1 MTKISRPKA
10 DYLKAR
16 TGIAAGSRNGKAD
29 EYEEE
34 YDEIESF
41 PFDAE
46 HDEDD
51 RDPEPERRP
60 YSEHAQER
68 RRANRASRRDDKSRV

>member
-1 MTKISRPKA
+1 MMKSSRPKSG
-10 DYLKAR
+10 YLKAR
-16 TGIAAGSRNGKAD
+16 TGIAADTGNGGAD
-29 EYEEE
+29 DYAEE
-34 YDEIESF
+34 YDRIESL

-68 RRANRASRRDDKSRV
+68 RSYRAARREGKSRI

>member
-1 MTKISRPKA
+1 MMKIPSPKSG
-10 DYLKAR
+10 YLKER
-16 TGIAAGSRNGKAD
+16 TGLAADTGNAGAD
-29 EYEEE
+29 DYEEE
-34 YDEIESF
+34 YDRIESL

-51 RDPEPERRP
+51 RDPDPERRP

-68 RRANRASRRDDKSRV
+68 RSYRAARREGKSRI

>member
-1 MTKISRPKA
+1 MMKPTSPKS
-10 DYLKAR
+10 DQLKQRAGVSAGLR
-16 TGIAAGSRNGKAD
+16 HAAAD

-34 YDEIESF
+34 LDAVESL

-68 RRANRASRRDDKSRV
+68 RAYRAKARVDKSRV